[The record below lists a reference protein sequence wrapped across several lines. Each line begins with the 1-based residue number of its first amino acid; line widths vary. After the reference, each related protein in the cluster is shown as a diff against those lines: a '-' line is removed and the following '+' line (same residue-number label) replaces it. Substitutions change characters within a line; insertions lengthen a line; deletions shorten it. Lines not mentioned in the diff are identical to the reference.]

1 MVRPFPESERE
12 RDRERQRETERVL
25 SGVSQGSVF
34 GPLLFSIY
42 INDLP
47 DGIQS
52 IS

>member
-12 RDRERQRETERVL
+12 TETDTERVL

-34 GPLLFSIY
+34 GPLLFSVY